1 MTPAKKERKK
11 EERKEEKGKEREC
24 FPVQLGAKMPPA
36 VQRWCMQMIDDITA
50 GLDNN
55 SKQI

>member
-1 MTPAKKERKK
+1 MSDTCQEREK
-11 EERKEEKGKEREC
+11 EKGKKGGEKEREC

-36 VQRWCMQMIDDITA
+36 VQRMCMQMIDDITA

-55 SKQI
+55 SKQL